1 MFQEY
6 GFKKEFHVEGRA
18 SIANLLGKRSRC
30 GIYILHFRNDQYYVG
45 QAKDVTRRYIQHRQN
60 HDDIIKLSFKKVRR
74 KELDEE
80 ERHMIWSLEQ
90 QGFALR
96 NVTYASIPKG
106 ESDFDLIMPVKQ
118 QERWLEDLTFI
129 DLDGDR
135 LKDPALRIRYTKRY
149 EQFMTQPQAEQII
162 TFLQAYV
169 RVGIP
174 AIKRGEV
181 SFWCLSCLPAK
192 HVYNRINVGLQE
204 VLTLFDAENMIWCSF
219 HLALTPIDYISDKE
233 AHELDRRYPH
243 LISTDHFYKSGGV
256 DQGNL
261 QIPLSDAIG
270 FIHEPIIA
278 KSIRLFNW
286 RLMKKGACLNS
297 RFHCLDLADKII
309 AS

>member
-6 GFKKEFHVEGRA
+6 GFKKEFHVEDRA

-60 HDDIIKLSFKKVRR
+60 HDDIIKLSFKKVAR
-74 KELDEE
+74 KKLDEE
-80 ERHMIWSLEQ
+80 EKHTIWSLEQ

-96 NVTYASIPKG
+96 NVTYASIPKA
-106 ESDFDLIMPVKQ
+106 ESDFDLIMPIEE
-118 QERWLEDLTFI
+118 QERWLEDLTFV

-149 EQFMTQPQAEQII
+149 EQFMAQSQAEQII
-162 TFLQAYV
+162 SFLQAYV
-169 RVGIP
+169 QVGIP

-192 HVYNRINVGLQE
+192 HTYNRINVGLQE
-204 VLTLFDAENMIWCSF
+204 VLTLFNNGDIIWCSF
-219 HLALTPIDYISDKE
+219 HMALTLINDISDKE
-233 AHELDRRYPH
+233 ANELDRRYSNLVP
-243 LISTDHFYKSGGV
+243 TEHFYKSGGIN
-256 DQGNL
+256 QANL
-261 QIPLSDAIG
+261 QIPLSNAIA

-297 RFHCLDLADKII
+297 RFHCLDLADHII